1 MFSLSQTIDLSSKM
15 SKARNNG
22 DLKSAIKYGLALA
35 RLEPEN
41 SFLKL
46 VIASNYALNNQPDS
60 SLIWLEKTILGGLN
74 DYRAIDADPD
84 LESLR
89 NLEKYHDLINMAKD
103 IVKDEMDKKSIYL
116 DEGEWKSIKL
126 ENENDYPKVDFSF
139 KYDSEKLEIKAV
151 VNDLHFKDGN
161 RAWRYG
167 DGFFINFITPSD
179 TFPGYSDLFY
189 AYGFSLE
196 KGKPIAVLVNKDGT
210 YYLRYDEILT
220 PIINVDR
227 DENSAEYLI
236 EIPWSKLYP
245 FQPLLHQ
252 HFGFN
257 IIYTSQNDD
266 GSRKRLRYMYDLY
279 YDAEGMN
286 LRRYAPLIFKPSQKS
301 GLQIACELES
311 RLISVDSL
319 NITIAA
325 WLPDQL
331 TGNLEITITDD
342 NNERILKIEEIA
354 NFTEGKNLLDRELSL
369 PETEDYYTITVG
381 INGTDLWENTFY
393 KLSTLTLGNFKKNV
407 NDLFIKANTTLFT
420 NSLNAITYRLN
431 ELEKSIKSY
440 SNRNDPKSIQNEIEK
455 LEELYKKV
463 GQRES
468 IYLDKG
474 YLLSAFRST
483 FDSTLQPFSI
493 YLPEDFNPSK
503 QYSLLVGLHG
513 SGVDE
518 VGFLRWTA
526 KVYEDANFIILG
538 PRGRDLSDWY
548 RGKTE
553 KDVIDLIRIIKEM
566 FNINQTTLYGFSMG
580 GYGVWRFSFLHAEL
594 FDRAICISGPPTPW
608 RGDPVKDDMR
618 NFIGNGKNIE
628 FLVIHGTEDRA
639 VNIESTDDFMDKL
652 KVAGYDLEYNR
663 VEGGGHG
670 DFNVKEMVVKWLS
683 EKGKKK

>member
-1 MFSLSQTIDLSSKM
+1 M
-15 SKARNNG
+15 SEARNND
-22 DLKSAIKYGLALA
+22 DLKSAINYGLALA

-46 VIASNYALNNQPDS
+46 VIASNYALSNQPYS
-60 SLIWLEKTILGGLN
+60 SLIWLEKAILGGLT

-89 NLEKYHDLINMAKD
+89 NLDKYVELIDMAKD

-126 ENENDYPKVDFSF
+126 EDEYEYPKVDFSL
-139 KYDSEKLEIKAV
+139 KYSPEKLEIKAV

-167 DGFFINFITPSD
+167 DGFFINFVTPTD
-179 TFPGYSDLFY
+179 TIPGYSDLFY

-210 YYLRYDEILT
+210 YYLRHDESLT
-220 PIINVDR
+220 PVINIDR
-227 DENSAEYLI
+227 DENIAEYLI
-236 EIPWSKLYP
+236 KIPWSKLYP

-252 HFGFN
+252 NFGIN
-257 IIYTSQNDD
+257 IIYNSQNDD
-266 GSRKRLRYMYDLY
+266 GSRKRLRYIYDLY

-286 LRRYAPLIFKPSQKS
+286 LRRYAPLIFKISAKS

-311 RLISVDSL
+311 RLLSDNSL
-319 NITIAA
+319 NITIAG

-331 TGNLEITITDD
+331 KLNLEMAITDD
-342 NNERILKIEEIA
+342 KNEEILKIEEIE
-354 NFTEGKNLLDRELSL
+354 NFTKGRNLLNRKLHL
-369 PETEDYYTITVG
+369 PETEGYYTITVG
-381 INGTDLWENTFY
+381 MNGTEFWKDTFY
-393 KLSTLTLGNFKKNV
+393 KYSKSTLSKLKKNV
-407 NDLFIKANTTLFT
+407 NDLFIELNTRLFT
-420 NSLNAITYRLN
+420 NSLNAITYRLQ
-431 ELEKSIKSY
+431 ELEKNIKSY
-440 SNRNDPKSIQNEIEK
+440 SNRNDPKRIQNEFEK
-455 LEELYKKV
+455 LEELYSKV

-474 YLLSAFRST
+474 YLLSAFRSQL
-483 FDSTLQPFSI
+483 DSTLQPFSI
-493 YLPEDFNPSK
+493 YLPEDFDPSK

-513 SGVDE
+513 SGVNE

-526 KVYEDANFIILG
+526 KVYKDANFIIIG

-548 RGKTE
+548 SGKTE
-553 KDVIDLIRIIKEM
+553 EDVVNLIRIIKEM
-566 FNINQTTLYGFSMG
+566 FNINQTILYGFSMG

-594 FDRAICISGPPTPW
+594 FDKAICISGPPSPW
-608 RGDPVKDDMR
+608 RGDPGKDDIR

-652 KVAGYDLEYNR
+652 KAAGYDLEYIR

-670 DFNVKEMVVKWLS
+670 DFNVKEMVMKWLS
-683 EKGKKK
+683 EKEKKK